1 MTSPRRFPLFRSN
14 AWQLEPPNE
23 LIAGVVSEASLA
35 VLVAPPK
42 SFKTFTALH
51 ISACISLGTPWFGRD
66 TSAGPVVYV
75 SGEGQGGLKARV
87 EALELHLGTELP
99 DLWILPEA
107 VNLLNKQDTAAFLAQ
122 LGESGI
128 RPRLVVIDT
137 LQRSTVGAEENST
150 KDMGLAV
157 SSADEIRLQTGA
169 AVLLL
174 HHPTKKDSSVLR
186 GAGSLSGALDT
197 LISIKRPQPNGNTF
211 TLNCELQKDREAAF
225 LGSFQMTPSGD
236 SLVPEMLRGGISAV
250 AKAPGKQDEH
260 ARTILG
266 LLTDPLPYGEWLR
279 RAMNVGV
286 SRTGFNRARLD
297 LKKAGVI
304 GQDEQRRWFQFQEVS
319 NGFHEADE
327 TSPAPGGF
335 IVPLPYRG
343 GTETEPRNH
352 AVESVA

>member
-1 MTSPRRFPLFRSN
+1 MTRPRRFPLFRSN
-14 AWQLEPPNE
+14 DWQLEPPNE

-35 VLVAPPK
+35 VLYAPPK

-51 ISACISLGTPWFGRD
+51 MAACISLGIPWFGRD

-99 DLWILPEA
+99 DLWILPVA
-107 VNLLNKQDTAAFLAQ
+107 VNLLDKEDAVALLAQ
-122 LGESGI
+122 LGECGI
-128 RPRLVVIDT
+128 QPKLVVIDT
-137 LQRSTVGAEENST
+137 LQRSTVGADENGT

-157 SSADEIRLQTGA
+157 ASADEIRLQTGA

-174 HHPTKKDSSVLR
+174 HHPTKKDPSVLR
-186 GAGSLSGALDT
+186 GAGALAGALDT
-197 LISIKRPQPNGNTF
+197 LISIKRPQPNGTTF

-236 SLVPEMLRGGISAV
+236 SLVPDTLRGGLSTV
-250 AKAPGKQDEH
+250 ADAPGKQGEH

-266 LLTDPLPYGEWLR
+266 VLTEPLRFGEWLN
-279 RAMNVGV
+279 RAASAGV
-286 SRTGFNRARLD
+286 NRTGFTRARRELEE
-297 LKKAGVI
+297 AGLI
-304 GQDEQRRWFQFQEVS
+304 RRDERQRWFQSQAVS

-335 IVPLPYRG
+335 IVSPPYRG
-343 GTETEPRNH
+343 ETETEPRNH